1 MASQILHVV
10 DELRRRILARELL
23 PGARVLELGL
33 AGELGVSR
41 TPIRLAFEELE
52 KQGFLERLPTRGF
65 RVRALTVDDI
75 SDAIDVRGVLEGM
88 GARLAAE
95 KTVSRGLLDVL
106 QSCIAEG
113 QELLGAAAQGADPV
127 DLARW
132 TPMNARFHAALMAA
146 AGNRALSSA
155 LEHVGKAPLASA
167 ATLSLGGVS
176 PTLEYAFLQRAQQD
190 HEDIVEAL
198 QSGESARAEALMREH
213 ARRSRDNKRELLTG
227 SRWKLG

>member
-1 MASQILHVV
+1 MVTQILHVV
-10 DELRRRILARELL
+10 NALRRRIVAREFL
-23 PGARVLELGL
+23 PGERLVELGL
-33 AGELGVSR
+33 AAELGVSR

-65 RVRALTVDDI
+65 RVRELTVDDI

-95 KTVSRGLLDVL
+95 KPVNDALLAVL
-106 QSCIAEG
+106 QACVAEG
-113 QELLGAAAQGADPV
+113 RALLAEAAAGADAV

-132 TPMNARFHAALMAA
+132 IPMNARFHAALMAGA
-146 AGNRALSSA
+146 ENKALSSA

-167 ATLSLGGVS
+167 AALSLGGAL
-176 PTLEYAFLQRAQQD
+176 PALEQAFLQRAQQD
-190 HEDIVEAL
+190 HEDILGAL
-198 QSGESARAEALMREH
+198 RAREGARAESLMREH

-227 SRWKLG
+227 HRLQAG

>member
-1 MASQILHVV
+1 MATQILHVV
-10 DELRRRILARELL
+10 SELRRRILARELL
-23 PGARVLELGL
+23 PGERLVELGL
-33 AGELGVSR
+33 AAELGVSR

-65 RVRALTVDDI
+65 RVRELTVDDI

-95 KTVSRGLLDVL
+95 KPLKYEALGVL
-106 QSCIAEG
+106 QACIAEG
-113 QELLGAAAQGADPV
+113 RALLATAVGDADTV

-132 TPMNARFHAALMAA
+132 IPMNACFHATLIAA
-146 AGNRALSSA
+146 SGNRALTSA

-167 ATLSLGGVS
+167 AALSLGGAR
-176 PTLEYAFLQRAQQD
+176 PALERAFLQRAQQD
-190 HEDIVEAL
+190 HEDILGAL
-198 QSGESARAEALMREH
+198 TAREGARAEALMREH

-227 SRWKLG
+227 SRLQPG

>member
-1 MASQILHVV
+1 MATQILHVV
-10 DELRRRILARELL
+10 NELRRRIVARELM
-23 PGARVLELGL
+23 PGERLVELAL
-33 AGELGVSR
+33 AAELGVSR

-52 KQGFLERLPTRGF
+52 KQGFLQRLPTRGF
-65 RVRALTVDDI
+65 RVRELTVDDI

-95 KTVSRGLLDVL
+95 KAVGAEVL
-106 QSCIAEG
+106 ETLQACIAEG
-113 QELLGAAAQGADPV
+113 RALLDAADGEALV

-132 TPMNARFHAALMAA
+132 IPMNACFHATLMAA

-167 ATLSLGGVS
+167 AALSLGGAS
-176 PTLEYAFLQRAQQD
+176 PALERAFLQRAQQD
-190 HEDIVEAL
+190 HEDILGAL
-198 QSGESARAEALMREH
+198 RSGEGARAEALMREH

-227 SRWKLG
+227 SRTQPG